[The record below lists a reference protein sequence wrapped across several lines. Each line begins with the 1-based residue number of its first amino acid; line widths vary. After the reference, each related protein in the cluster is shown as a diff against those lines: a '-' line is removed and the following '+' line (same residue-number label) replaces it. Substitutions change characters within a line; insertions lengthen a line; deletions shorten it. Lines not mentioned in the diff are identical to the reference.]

1 MGPVCALL
9 LLLHIAQAQA
19 TVAESFCDARVNLT
33 RCFGA
38 LGGTIKI
45 QLMDNGS
52 TTPRCIWKKNT
63 ENIFEWK
70 NNAVRTNKFPDR
82 LVFNNITGI
91 IQIQNLTKS
100 DSDSY
105 SLEFYNKDGHL
116 TKMIIHQLITEV
128 PVSSLLLDFKCVS
141 KGEVRVSCDAQ
152 GGGNPEYSWTLNGQN
167 LTDSELVSKN
177 NETVVTLRQ
186 NTEGLLRCSVKNNV
200 SHKFK
205 ESHVTNC
212 GYIFINC
219 TLNGTQISEWVYKAN
234 NTLCTEQ
241 TTVASITSSVGKTP
255 STSLS
260 APVSPPSTTS
270 GSLYSHFEPTTYLPI
285 IAGSLV
291 VVLIIGMVIVCV
303 LKKRKKKRDEELD
316 QELTYADVRVLRQ
329 PDRRP
334 QRASEGEV
342 EYGQV
347 KFSNHGPVVSVE
359 EDNACI
365 YAKVRR

>member
-19 TVAESFCDARVNLT
+19 TGSTVAVAESFCDARVNLT

-212 GYIFINC
+212 D
-219 TLNGTQISEWVYKAN
+219 
-234 NTLCTEQ
+234 
-241 TTVASITSSVGKTP
+241 
-255 STSLS
+255 
-260 APVSPPSTTS
+260 
-270 GSLYSHFEPTTYLPI
+270 FEPTTYLPI